1 MLVVHRCRA
10 ELCRHVYI
18 MPWSA
23 RVVNRK
29 EYVEEIITC
38 YLLLC
43 FSWSWIKVETSM
55 HVCATFTF
63 LIFIFLHFS
72 DELCC
77 GSKFLKDFFVCFKM
91 PEITIDWTNT

>member
-1 MLVVHRCRA
+1 MLVVHRCCA

-18 MPWSA
+18 MQWSA

-38 YLLLC
+38 YFLLC

-63 LIFIFLHFS
+63 LIFIFQ
-72 DELCC
+72 
-77 GSKFLKDFFVCFKM
+77 DF
-91 PEITIDWTNT
+91 